1 MTLFLTTPTKKQQA
15 LLSSIVRD
23 ESVGIDFAGSS
34 SSSSSS
40 NNVYKA
46 AMATTKLG
54 DGRAEFKRKLLED
67 ADTESTHALVI
78 LMGQPPK
85 PDVPS
90 QQPHKEHAEYAQ
102 LTTRLGKKT
111 PSFCMGA

>member
-1 MTLFLTTPTKKQQA
+1 MFGQLSVTVTFFPEMTLFLTTPTKKQQA

-23 ESVGIDFAGSS
+23 ESVGIDFAS

-78 LMGQPPK
+78 LTG
-85 PDVPS
+85 
-90 QQPHKEHAEYAQ
+90 
-102 LTTRLGKKT
+102 
-111 PSFCMGA
+111 